1 MAISQ
6 HEAIRKCA
14 ICGKS
19 KVAEC
24 EPDYDYSTLADSCVR
39 YLEETFICSECK
51 EKNTMEVE

>member
-39 YLEETFICSECK
+39 YSEETFICSECK
-51 EKNTMEVE
+51 EKIQGR